1 MQKFIDCSASPSY
14 TALLPFA
21 TPAVLA
27 ILLFSIKSYPA
38 YAGSA
43 PDVPAPTC
51 VKWCGNETESSGSAP
66 SRQPSKP
73 SRTPMPAIDVGA
85 MMDAAQARKNKAK
98 KAEIAAAKAAEAV
111 RLQQEAKQRAA
122 LQAQQAEERK
132 AILGM
137 GDELK
142 GVSIKAPN
150 TITLK
155 PVPPATRSARSQ
167 LDCAASIKPDTD
179 HSDPGAESW
188 ENYTG
193 NCKPASS
200 NIPPVPAPTRVESPA
215 DQQAKL
221 LDGLMQQITQKR
233 EMLTQLDQEITA
245 REREVDQESLKI
257 VSPDK
262 PESDALR
269 RAREALEKARADR
282 ARTADELAK
291 LEQQEQASR
300 NKPHTSY

>member
-1 MQKFIDCSASPSY
+1 MQNFIDRSASPNY
-14 TALLPFA
+14 TALLSFV

-27 ILLFSIKSYPA
+27 ILLLAIKTHPA

-66 SRQPSKP
+66 SRKPSKP
-73 SRTPMPAIDVGA
+73 THTPMPTIDVGA

-98 KAEIAAAKAAEAV
+98 KAEIAAAKGAEAA

-132 AILGM
+132 AILSM

-142 GVSIKAPN
+142 GVTIKAPN

-155 PVPPATRSARSQ
+155 PVPPAARSARSQ

-179 HSDPGAESW
+179 RSDPGAESW

-193 NCKPASS
+193 NCKPASP
-200 NIPPVPAPTRVESPA
+200 NIPAVPAPTRVESQS
-215 DQQAKL
+215 DQLAKL
-221 LDGLMQQITQKR
+221 LDGLMHQITQKR
-233 EMLTQLDQEITA
+233 ETLTQMDQEIA
-245 REREVDQESLKI
+245 AHEQEVTQESLKI

-291 LEQQEQASR
+291 LEQQERAAK
-300 NKPHTSY
+300 NKPSTSY